1 MIPLTSASICAD
13 DSADISP
20 HLSSPVGE
28 ELVTIEYLNIS
39 NLSTNWSI
47 LHLPY
52 GGEREGA
59 DVNSWSNL
67 FLPFGKVRMGYPT
80 GENERGLM
88 LSCRATMSPPFGRA
102 RVGCPAIITLS
113 PFPYI

>member
-1 MIPLTSASICAD
+1 MSIA
-13 DSADISP
+13 
-20 HLSSPVGE
+20 L
-28 ELVTIEYLNIS
+28 EYLNFNNLPTNRS
-39 NLSTNWSI
+39 N

-80 GENERGLM
+80 GENEWGLKF
-88 LSCRATMSPPFGRA
+88 SCRVTIFPPFGRA
-102 RVGCPAIITLS
+102 RVGCVGCVGCPAIITLS